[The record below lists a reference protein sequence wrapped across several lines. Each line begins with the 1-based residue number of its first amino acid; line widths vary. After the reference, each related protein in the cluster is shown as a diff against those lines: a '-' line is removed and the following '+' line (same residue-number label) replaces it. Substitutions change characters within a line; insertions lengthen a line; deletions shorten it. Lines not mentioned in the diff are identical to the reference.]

1 MKTTKLLFVTK
12 LKLFISALILILVI
26 TSCKSIPR
34 ETIILSRR
42 LLDRGTLTAEQLA
55 DFFLYNAQTRT
66 REELIT
72 FAQLYIDEAAAES
85 INSDIAFAQM
95 CHETGF
101 LKFGGLVQPEWHNY
115 CGLGAIS
122 ADQPGCIFE
131 TEQLGVRAHIQHI
144 QAYATTEDVQ
154 LNNELVDPRYS
165 WVHKTKFAVTLGDF
179 AKSWATDPEYAFKLE
194 KMLERME
201 DFINQ

>member
-1 MKTTKLLFVTK
+1 MQNFSFFFFFSDFIYMKTTKLLFVTK

-115 CGLGAIS
+115 C
-122 ADQPGCIFE
+122 
-131 TEQLGVRAHIQHI
+131 
-144 QAYATTEDVQ
+144 
-154 LNNELVDPRYS
+154 
-165 WVHKTKFAVTLGDF
+165 
-179 AKSWATDPEYAFKLE
+179 
-194 KMLERME
+194 
-201 DFINQ
+201 

>member
-12 LKLFISALILILVI
+12 LKLFIIALILILVI

-34 ETIILSRR
+34 ETIILSRK

-72 FAQLYIDEAAAES
+72 FAQLYIDEAAAEN

-179 AKSWATDPEYAFKLE
+179 AKSWATDPEYARKLE